1 MDNQIK
7 FNNGKNIKDYGK
19 PYFIAEVNSSHF
31 GDIETAKKMIQSAK
45 ESGADCVKFQSW
57 SSETLYSK
65 TFYEKNPIAKRFVK
79 KFSFSEDD
87 LKNLSKFCNEI
98 DIDFASTPYS
108 EDETTFL
115 LDECKVPFIKIASM
129 EINNHSYL
137 EFIGKTNSAII
148 LSTGMSTYD
157 EIYEA
162 VKVIQ
167 STGNT
172 NLCVL
177 HCVSVYPA
185 SPESINLN
193 NIIELRRSLKN
204 VPIGFSDH
212 TIGIEVPMGAVA
224 LGSSVIEKHFT
235 LDNTKIGMDN
245 QMASMPSDF
254 SKMVNSCN
262 IVNSSLGIH
271 SRTLSAEE
279 KNQRESMR
287 RSIVSAKFIPSGK
300 LISKEDL
307 AFKRPGDGIP
317 PTDISKII
325 NSKTKKDIEEDQIIY
340 YSDFI

>member
-1 MDNQIK
+1 MFNKIK
-7 FNNGKNIKDYGK
+7 FNNGKEIKDYGK

-31 GDIETAKKMIQSAK
+31 GDIETAKKMVQSAQ

-65 TFYEKNPIAKRFVK
+65 TFYEKNPIAKRFIK

-87 LKNLSKFCNEI
+87 IKNLSKFCNTI

-115 LDECKVPFIKIASM
+115 LDKCKVPFIKIASM

-137 EFIGKTNSAII
+137 EFIAKTNSAII

-157 EIYEA
+157 EIYQA

-167 STGNT
+167 STGNK

-193 NIIELRRSLKN
+193 NIIELRESLKN
-204 VPIGFSDH
+204 VPVGFSDH
-212 TIGIEVPMGAVA
+212 TIGIEVPIGAVA

-254 SKMVNSCN
+254 SKMVSSCN
-262 IVNSSLGIH
+262 IVNSSLGSH
-271 SRTLSAEE
+271 SRAICTEE

-287 RSIVSAKFIPSGK
+287 RSIVSTKFIPSGK
-300 LISKEDL
+300 LITKEDL

-317 PTDISKII
+317 PTDILKII
-325 NSKTKKDIEEDQIIY
+325 GSKTKTDIEADQTIY